1 MSLDNLLYAARAGDA
16 KAKRRLF
23 KELRRELVG
32 YFRRRVPAAD
42 VEDLTQ
48 RTLEI
53 VIKELSSFEARG
65 PGTFRSFV
73 FKTALNQVRRRENL
87 QGEHPRDYAK
97 AAGIEP
103 GSVRGRVRRA
113 ILAVREV
120 LEARSESRGPTPKP
134 G

>member
-1 MSLDNLLYAARAGDA
+1 MCGAEPTYGSDAGDAARELWPLGQVAGERHVYTGHAMSLDNLLYAARAGDA

-53 VIKELSSFEARG
+53 
-65 PGTFRSFV
+65 
-73 FKTALNQVRRRENL
+73 
-87 QGEHPRDYAK
+87 
-97 AAGIEP
+97 
-103 GSVRGRVRRA
+103 
-113 ILAVREV
+113 
-120 LEARSESRGPTPKP
+120 ARS
-134 G
+134 